1 MQPVGPEWLGL
12 QVLAGVVVS
21 MVVIGMVLHLLS
33 TTVADI
39 LDWLLPVMYL
49 LVLVLGVAMVF
60 GRNPFARLA
69 TTQVPLLRSP
79 AATAFVYGMLMAPLT
94 LPCTG
99 PLVISAFVIG
109 GVSGGGAL
117 LDSLRYFVWFALGFG
132 WPLVLL
138 PLLAAPKQQTI
149 TRFLGRHHRV
159 ITAGSGV
166 LLIGIAVVGYWSDV
180 RPLAVRRGSGSVAGA
195 GAPGALV
202 MALPAPSTTYH
213 WPPTPWPEVAPGA
226 ASAA

>member
-1 MQPVGPEWLGL
+1 
-12 QVLAGVVVS
+12 
-21 MVVIGMVLHLLS
+21 
-33 TTVADI
+33 
-39 LDWLLPVMYL
+39 MYL
-49 LVLVLGVAMVF
+49 LVLVLGVAMVL

-117 LDSLRYFVWFALGFG
+117 VESLRYFVWFALGFG

-159 ITAGSGV
+159 ITPRVRACCSSGSPSS
-166 LLIGIAVVGYWSDV
+166 GYWSDV
-180 RPLAVRRGSGSVAGA
+180 RPVAVRA
-195 GAPGALV
+195 
-202 MALPAPSTTYH
+202 
-213 WPPTPWPEVAPGA
+213 VAPGQ
-226 ASAA
+226 